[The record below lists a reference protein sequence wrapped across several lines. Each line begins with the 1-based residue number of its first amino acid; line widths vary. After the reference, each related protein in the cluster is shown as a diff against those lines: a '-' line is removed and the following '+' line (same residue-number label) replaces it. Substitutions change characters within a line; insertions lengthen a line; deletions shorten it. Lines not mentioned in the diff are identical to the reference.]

1 MSLLQR
7 LIKLFGGGADT
18 ELKRVRAQVFALTA
32 AGRREL
38 EMDAHGLDTRL
49 RALLKLTNGKRDG
62 MELLHSTEAMGVDEV
77 SLLKLFAWGYVE
89 STSADENQ
97 RLEHLIATMD
107 GMQPPGLLPPDD
119 PGRTLSFKVLDA
131 ERMAEEAARL
141 DHSIQRRKKAAAAQ
155 QRKRIEVE
163 GLNAFG
169 IQMLAD
175 LNGKGIV
182 ADHLEELYPNLVNRL
197 ALAFGQPREFIAMV
211 DSLMMDSRGG
221 REGFALEVIRDL
233 DALKAGFIQHFVP
246 PGERDA
252 FLGGKQRMG

>member
-1 MSLLQR
+1 MGLLQR
-7 LIKLFGGGADT
+7 LIKLFGGGADA
-18 ELKRVRAQVFALTA
+18 ELKRVRALVFALTA

-38 EMDAHGLDTRL
+38 ETDAHGLDPRL
-49 RALLKLTNGKRDG
+49 RALLKLTDGKRDG
-62 MELLHSTEAMGVDEV
+62 MELLTSTGSMGVDEV
-77 SLLKLFAWGYVE
+77 SLLKLYAWGYVE
-89 STSADENQ
+89 STSEDENQ

-107 GMQPPGLLPPDD
+107 GMAAPGLPPPDD

-131 ERMAEEAARL
+131 GRMAEEAARL
-141 DHSIQRRKKAAAAQ
+141 DSSIQRRKKAAATQ

-169 IQMLAD
+169 IEMLAD

-182 ADHLEELYPNLVNRL
+182 VDHLEAAYPNLVNRL

-211 DSLMMDSRGG
+211 DSLMLDSRGG

-233 DALKAGFIQHFVP
+233 DALKTGFIHHFVP
-246 PGERDA
+246 PGERSAYLEDKPR
-252 FLGGKQRMG
+252 LG

>member
-1 MSLLQR
+1 MGLLQR
-7 LIKLFGGGADT
+7 LIRLFGGGANT
-18 ELKRVRAQVFALTA
+18 ELRRVRALVFALTA

-38 EMDAHGLDTRL
+38 ETDAHGLDTRL

-62 MELLHSTEAMGVDEV
+62 TELLTATESMGVDEV
-77 SLLKLFAWGYVE
+77 SLLKLYAWGYVE
-89 STSADENQ
+89 STSEDENQ
-97 RLEHLIATMD
+97 RLDHLIATMD
-107 GMQPPGLLPPDD
+107 GMQAPGVVPPDD
-119 PGRTLSFKVLDA
+119 PGRTLSFKVLDP

-175 LNGKGIV
+175 LNGKGIMV
-182 ADHLEELYPNLVNRL
+182 DHLEEAYPNLVNRL

-233 DALKAGFIQHFVP
+233 DALKTGFIHHFVP
-246 PGERDA
+246 PGERGA
-252 FLGGKQRMG
+252 FLGGDPRMG

>member
-1 MSLLQR
+1 MRLLQR
-7 LIKLFGGGADT
+7 LIKLFGGGADA
-18 ELKRVRAQVFALTA
+18 ELNRVRALVFALTA

-38 EMDAHGLDTRL
+38 ETDAHGLDTRL
-49 RALLKLTNGKRDG
+49 RALLKLANGKRDG
-62 MELLHSTEAMGVDEV
+62 LELLASTESMGVDEV
-77 SLLKLFAWGYVE
+77 SLLKLYAWGYVE
-89 STSADENQ
+89 STSEDENQ

-107 GMQPPGLLPPDD
+107 GMQAPGVLPPDD
-119 PGRTLSFKVLDA
+119 PGRTLSFKVLDP

-141 DHSIQRRKKAAAAQ
+141 DNSIQRRKKASAAQ

-175 LNGKGIV
+175 LNCKGITV
-182 ADHLEELYPNLVNRL
+182 DHLEELYPNLVNRL

-221 REGFALEVIRDL
+221 REGFPLEVIRDL
-233 DALKAGFIQHFVP
+233 DALKTGFIHHFVP
-246 PGERDA
+246 PGERSAYLED
-252 FLGGKQRMG
+252 KPRMG